1 MPPRPAHLVPI
12 ILRPRLRASDFKRAA
27 VSSGSLM
34 VNVVIAIAPNIAQ
47 VSLIGMP
54 RVDNSQAIDA
64 FKVFGVAGHEG

>member
-1 MPPRPAHLVPI
+1 M
-12 ILRPRLRASDFKRAA
+12 F
-27 VSSGSLM
+27 
-34 VNVVIAIAPNIAQ
+34 NVVIAIAPNIAQ